1 MAACINVC
9 LAINIPIDHTEL
21 VARGIADNWE
31 VLIVLTAAA
40 TLPATN
46 IFFCYCLSVLMRH
59 HKLGGKSG
67 QNGFNNSAL
76 FLHLLFLNLPGFIY
90 LNK

>member
-46 IFFCYCLSVLMRH
+46 FFFFFAIVYPC
-59 HKLGGKSG
+59 
-67 QNGFNNSAL
+67 
-76 FLHLLFLNLPGFIY
+76 
-90 LNK
+90 

>member
-46 IFFCYCLSVLMRH
+46 IFFL
-59 HKLGGKSG
+59 
-67 QNGFNNSAL
+67 
-76 FLHLLFLNLPGFIY
+76 LLFIRANEAPQIGAQKRTKRIQ
-90 LNK
+90 